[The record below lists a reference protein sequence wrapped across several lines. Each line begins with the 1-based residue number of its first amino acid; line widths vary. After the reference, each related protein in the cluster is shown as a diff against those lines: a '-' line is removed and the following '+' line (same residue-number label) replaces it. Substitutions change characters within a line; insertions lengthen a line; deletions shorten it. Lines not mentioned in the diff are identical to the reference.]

1 MEDEK
6 IIELFWNRSE
16 SAISETAQK
25 YGNYC
30 YSIAY
35 NILTNSEEAEERVSA
50 AYMAAWN
57 AMPPKRPGILS
68 SFL

>member
-25 YGNYC
+25 
-30 YSIAY
+30 
-35 NILTNSEEAEERVSA
+35 
-50 AYMAAWN
+50 
-57 AMPPKRPGILS
+57 LS
-68 SFL
+68 LIHI